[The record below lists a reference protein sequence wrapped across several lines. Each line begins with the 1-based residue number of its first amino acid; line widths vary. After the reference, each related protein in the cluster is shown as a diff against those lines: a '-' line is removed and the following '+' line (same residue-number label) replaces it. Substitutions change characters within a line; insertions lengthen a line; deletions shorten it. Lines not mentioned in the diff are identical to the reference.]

1 MFSSRGSKTPPV
13 IILGLGRFGL
23 ALGEELVHSGVEVLG
38 VDSDENIVSAA
49 AQVLTHVVTADT
61 TNIEALKQLSVHEA
75 QRVVIAIGSDM
86 GASVLTASAVI
97 DLGVSSVWAKAD
109 NNSHAKILNKIGV
122 HHVVRP
128 ERDTGRRVAHLMS
141 GRLEEYIEFARD
153 FAMVKLAPPVSTIG
167 KPIEQCPVSIVAIKP
182 AEGVFSLPEPG
193 TVLQPGDLVIAA
205 GPVRE
210 LEKFGESD

>member
-38 VDSDENIVSAA
+38 VDADENIVSAA

-97 DLGVSSVWAKAD
+97 DLEVSSVRAKAD

-141 GRLEEYIEFARD
+141 GRLEEYIEF
-153 FAMVKLAPPVSTIG
+153 
-167 KPIEQCPVSIVAIKP
+167 PVSIVAIKP